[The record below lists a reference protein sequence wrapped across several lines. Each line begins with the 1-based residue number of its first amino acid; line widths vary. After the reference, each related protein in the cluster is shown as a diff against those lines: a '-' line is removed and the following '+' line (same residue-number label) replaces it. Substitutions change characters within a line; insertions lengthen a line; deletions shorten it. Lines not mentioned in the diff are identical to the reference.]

1 MPDSTL
7 TSDSFNL
14 EEQNTLN
21 PYFGN
26 VDQRVFVLTNLP
38 EVVKGAL
45 FARYSRSAKTV
56 RRLFLDEF
64 YSHVNKNDRPGSN
77 TGLDRAERLY
87 AKVFG
92 DYGDDSVA
100 QLGGA
105 HIACEGVSNVLT
117 KVLERG
123 RLMSYLEQSTRYVP
137 YTDRPNGRWKYV
149 IPSEIDDSKLRN
161 LFVERLDRAFE
172 IYARWIKPIE
182 SHYRSLYPKSKN
194 DSEAIY
200 VSAIRAKALDSLRGL
215 LPSATQSNVGIFG
228 SGQAFESLLLAMKAN
243 PLLEANETGG
253 LMLSELRKVIPAFL
267 TRVDR
272 IDRGIISAKY
282 LSARRKEADFF
293 SQEFLRHTKPET
305 KAEVTLSDFDPDG
318 EIKVV
323 AAVLYASSHL
333 PYDQLLSMARK
344 MSIDDRIRILKGYVG
359 ERQNRRHRPG
369 RAFEHATYCFDVLS
383 DYGAFRDRQRHRM
396 LTIDWQTLTTLHGH
410 VQPAVIE
417 EVGARSDWNR
427 IIEESEDLQQKLV
440 QEYSPMVAQYAVSMA
455 YRIRFY
461 MQMNAR
467 EAMHVIELR
476 TSPQG
481 HPSYRRVCQRMHRLI
496 AEQAGH
502 QAIAESMIFADHSAI
517 ELERLEAERS
527 VEKRQKKNQIDLSS
541 ET

>member
-14 EEQNTLN
+14 DEQNALN

-26 VDQRVFVLTNLP
+26 VDQRIFVLTNLP

-64 YSHVNKNDRPGSN
+64 YSHVNQKDQQSSDA
-77 TGLDRAERLY
+77 GLERAESLY

-105 HIACEGVSNVLT
+105 HIACEGVSNILT

-149 IPSEIDDSKLRN
+149 TPDEINDSGLRN

-172 IYARWIKPIE
+172 IYASWIKPIE
-182 SHYRSLYPKSKN
+182 SHYRTLYPKSKS

-228 SGQAFESLLLAMKAN
+228 SGQAFESLLLAMKAH
-243 PLLEANETGG
+243 PLLEANKVGS

-272 IDRGIISAKY
+272 MDRGVAWAKY
-282 LSARRKEADFF
+282 LSNRRKEADVLARELL
-293 SQEFLRHTKPET
+293 QDAKPET
-305 KAEVTLSDFDPDG
+305 KTEVTLSDFDPDG

-323 AAVLYASSHL
+323 AAVLYASSHI
-333 PYDQLLSMARK
+333 PYDQLLSTARN
-344 MSIDDRIRILKGYVG
+344 MPTDDRIRVLKGYVG

-369 RAFEHATYCFDVLS
+369 RAFEHATYCFDILS
-383 DYGAFRDRQRHRM
+383 DYGAFRDLQRHRM

-410 VQPAVIE
+410 VQPAIIE
-417 EVGARSDWNR
+417 EVGAKSDWNR
-427 IIEESEDLQQKLV
+427 IIEESADLQQRLV
-440 QEYSPMVAQYAVSMA
+440 QEYSPTVAQYAVSMA

-481 HPSYRRVCQRMHRLI
+481 HPSYRRVCQQMHRLI

-502 QAIAESMIFADHSAI
+502 KAIAESMIFSDHSVI

-527 VEKRQKKNQIDLSS
+527 AEKRKKKK
-541 ET
+541 

>member
-1 MPDSTL
+1 VPDSTL

-14 EEQNTLN
+14 DEQNALN

-26 VDQRVFVLTNLP
+26 VDQRIFVLTNLP

-64 YSHVNKNDRPGSN
+64 YSHVNQNAQRSSDA
-77 TGLDRAERLY
+77 GLERAERLY

-149 IPSEIDDSKLRN
+149 IPDEIIESGLRN

-172 IYARWIKPIE
+172 IYASWIKPIE
-182 SHYRSLYPKSKN
+182 SHYRTLYPKSKS

-200 VSAIRAKALDSLRGL
+200 VAAIRAKALDSLRGL

-228 SGQAFESLLLAMKAN
+228 SGQAFESLLLAMKAH
-243 PLLEANETGG
+243 PLLEANGVG
-253 LMLSELRKVIPAFL
+253 IQMLSELRKVIPAFL

-272 IDRGIISAKY
+272 TDRGVAWSKY
-282 LSARRKEADFF
+282 LSNRRQEADILARELL
-293 SQEFLRHTKPET
+293 QDTTPET
-305 KAEVTLSDFDPDG
+305 KPEVTLSDFDPDG

-323 AAVLYASSHL
+323 AAVLYASSHV
-333 PYDQLLSMARK
+333 PYDQLLSTARN
-344 MSIDDRIRILKGYVG
+344 MPTDDRIRVLKAYVG

-383 DYGAFRDRQRHRM
+383 DYGAFRDLQRHRM

-417 EVGARSDWNR
+417 EVGAKSDWNR
-427 IIEESEDLQQKLV
+427 IIEESADLQHRLV
-440 QEYSPMVAQYAVSMA
+440 QEYSPSVAQYAVSMA

-481 HPSYRRVCQRMHRLI
+481 HPSYRRVCQQMHRLI
-496 AEQAGH
+496 ADKAGH
-502 QAIAESMIFADHSAI
+502 KAIAESMIFADHSEI

-527 VEKRQKKNQIDLSS
+527 AEKRQKKNQRDPSS
-541 ET
+541 